1 MNKDFIVRHWYADVY
16 EQLVQDLNE
25 VDFLL
30 KVLREQTDGKPQNI
44 LEVAC
49 GGGRICVPLA
59 RAGHNVTGFDMDE
72 HMLLKCVKRMKGLK
86 NLSVYQ
92 ADGTEDDWG
101 NGFDV
106 VALAGNIIMNI
117 ESDKDY
123 SEAQAMFIH
132 KAADALR
139 PGGHVYLDFDLHVN
153 LRDTFGSLD
162 DSCYFHGVDD
172 FGTSG
177 KLLYTG
183 SICDPVT
190 RINCRIGHWDLTLVS
205 GERYVKPYMSYKH
218 LPSQEQVYGW
228 IADAG
233 LVIEKTYKN
242 FSDESID
249 EPLKEHCRA
258 TIWARKER

>member
-1 MNKDFIVRHWYADVY
+1 
-16 EQLVQDLNE
+16 L
-25 VDFLL
+25 
-30 KVLREQTDGKPQNI
+30 P
-44 LEVAC
+44 
-49 GGGRICVPLA
+49 
-59 RAGHNVTGFDMDE
+59 
-72 HMLLKCVKRMKGLK
+72 

-101 NGFDV
+101 SDFDV
-106 VALAGNIIMNI
+106 VVLAGNIIMNI

-123 SEAQAMFIH
+123 AEAQAMFIQ

-162 DSCYFHGVDD
+162 ESCYFYGTDD

-190 RINCRIGHWDLTLVS
+190 RINCRIGHWDLTLGS
-205 GERYVKPYMSYKH
+205 GERYVKPYTSYKH

-228 IADAG
+228 LADAG

-242 FSDESID
+242 FSDEPID
-249 EPLKEHCRA
+249 EPLQAFCRA
-258 TIWARKER
+258 TIWARKEG